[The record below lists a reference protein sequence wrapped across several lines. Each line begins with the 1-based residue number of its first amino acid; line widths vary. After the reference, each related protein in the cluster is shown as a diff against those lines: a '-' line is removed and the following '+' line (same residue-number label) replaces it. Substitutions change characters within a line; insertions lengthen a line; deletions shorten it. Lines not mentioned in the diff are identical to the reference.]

1 MGKIVALGE
10 VVSDI
15 YRGEE
20 LSEVELGFVARPGGA
35 PANVA
40 VAASRLGSEAAFVGS
55 VGEDLF
61 GDFILRALESEGV
74 ETGGVSRQ
82 KPPTRTSL
90 AFVEIGEDGDREFTF
105 YRSSPAAD
113 ELLAPEDV
121 TEDTVSGASFVNFGS
136 IPLIREPVRSATRRI
151 ADLAKANGVPV
162 AFDVNFREHL
172 WENREAAREA
182 VDPLLDLSTI
192 VKMGDDELS
201 PLLGVEDVEEAART
215 LLDRGVPLVLISKG
229 PEGAYYATKEF
240 SGEVPSFDID
250 EVVDAT
256 GAGDAFLA
264 AALVHLSGEPFE
276 EERVREAAL
285 RGCAAGAL
293 ACTGYGAMSALPTK
307 DELERFMSAA
317 KAERPQV
324 ASTRDSVREGH
335 AVFNYCVYTMR
346 HTDQLQGVL
355 DNLNGSAT
363 FEEHKRWVEG
373 ERLFRESQR
382 QNERMPVLFAPA
394 EKEGGVLFYAWLDAV
409 DVNDDTST
417 TTYRFSNLTRL
428 DKERPKSSLIKKSD
442 HKPLSDNYIRP
453 YAICVTPNL

>member
-40 VAASRLGSEAAFVGS
+40 VAASRLGARAAFVGS

-82 KPPTRTSL
+82 SPPTRTSL
-90 AFVEIGEDGDREFTF
+90 AFVEIDESGDRAFTF

-113 ELLAPEDV
+113 ELLSAEDV
-121 TEDTVSGASFVNFGS
+121 TEDLVSGASFVNFGS
-136 IPLIREPVRSATRRI
+136 IPLIREPVRSATHRI
-151 ADLAKANGVPV
+151 ADLARELDVPV
-162 AFDVNFREHL
+162 AFDVNLREHL
-172 WENREAAREA
+172 WESLDAAREA

-201 PLLGVEDVEEAART
+201 PLLGTDDVEEAAKK

-229 PEGAYYATKEF
+229 PEGAFYATREF
-240 SGEVPSFDID
+240 GGEVPSFDLD

-264 AALVHLSGEPFE
+264 ATLVHLSGEPFE
-276 EERVREAAL
+276 EERVREAVL

-293 ACTGYGAMSALPTK
+293 ACTGFGAMSALPTK
-307 DELERFMSAA
+307 SELETFM
-317 KAERPQV
+317 
-324 ASTRDSVREGH
+324 EG
-335 AVFNYCVYTMR
+335 
-346 HTDQLQGVL
+346 
-355 DNLNGSAT
+355 
-363 FEEHKRWVEG
+363 
-373 ERLFRESQR
+373 
-382 QNERMPVLFAPA
+382 
-394 EKEGGVLFYAWLDAV
+394 
-409 DVNDDTST
+409 
-417 TTYRFSNLTRL
+417 
-428 DKERPKSSLIKKSD
+428 
-442 HKPLSDNYIRP
+442 
-453 YAICVTPNL
+453 

>member
-20 LSEVELGFVARPGGA
+20 LSDVELGFVARPGGA

-61 GDFILRALESEGV
+61 GDFILRALDSEGV

-82 KPPTRTSL
+82 SAPTRTSL
-90 AFVEIGEDGDREFTF
+90 AFVEIGSDGDREFTF

-113 ELLAPEDV
+113 ELLSPEDV
-121 TEDTVSGASFVNFGS
+121 TRDLVTGASFVNFGS
-136 IPLIREPVRSATRRI
+136 IPLIREPVRSATHRI
-151 ADLAKANGVPV
+151 ADLARELDVPV

-172 WENREAAREA
+172 WESRDAAREA
-182 VDPLLDLSTI
+182 VDPLLDLATI

-201 PLLGVEDVEEAART
+201 PLLGVDDAEEAAAK

-229 PEGAYYATKEF
+229 PDGAFYATREF

-264 AALVHLSGEPFE
+264 ATLVHLSGGSFE
-276 EERVREAAL
+276 EDLVREAAL
-285 RGCAAGAL
+285 RGCAAGAI
-293 ACTGYGAMSALPTK
+293 ACTDFGAMRALPTRE
-307 DELERFMSAA
+307 ELERFMA
-317 KAERPQV
+317 
-324 ASTRDSVREGH
+324 G
-335 AVFNYCVYTMR
+335 
-346 HTDQLQGVL
+346 
-355 DNLNGSAT
+355 
-363 FEEHKRWVEG
+363 
-373 ERLFRESQR
+373 
-382 QNERMPVLFAPA
+382 
-394 EKEGGVLFYAWLDAV
+394 
-409 DVNDDTST
+409 
-417 TTYRFSNLTRL
+417 
-428 DKERPKSSLIKKSD
+428 
-442 HKPLSDNYIRP
+442 
-453 YAICVTPNL
+453 

>member
-1 MGKIVALGE
+1 MAKIVTLGE

-40 VAASRLGSEAAFVGS
+40 VAASRIGAGAAFVGS

-90 AFVEIGEDGDREFTF
+90 AFVEIADDGDRAFTF

-113 ELLAPEDV
+113 ELLSPDDV
-121 TEDTVSGASFVNFGS
+121 TEDLISGASFVNFGS
-136 IPLIREPVRSATRRI
+136 IPLIREPARSATHRI
-151 ADLAKANGVPV
+151 AELAKEYDVPI

-172 WENREAAREA
+172 WESTEAAREA

-192 VKMGDDELS
+192 VKLGDDELS
-201 PLLGVEDVEEAART
+201 PLLGTEDVEEAAGM
-215 LLDRGVPLVLISKG
+215 LLDRGVPLVLVSRG
-229 PEGAYYATKEF
+229 SEGAFYVTREF
-240 SGEVPSFDID
+240 SGQVRTFEVD

-264 AALVHLSGEPFE
+264 AALVHLSGEPFD
-276 EERVREAAL
+276 EERVREATL

-293 ACTGYGAMSALPTK
+293 ACTDYGAMRALPTR
-307 DELERFMSAA
+307 DELERFMA
-317 KAERPQV
+317 
-324 ASTRDSVREGH
+324 G
-335 AVFNYCVYTMR
+335 
-346 HTDQLQGVL
+346 
-355 DNLNGSAT
+355 GS
-363 FEEHKRWVEG
+363 
-373 ERLFRESQR
+373 
-382 QNERMPVLFAPA
+382 
-394 EKEGGVLFYAWLDAV
+394 
-409 DVNDDTST
+409 
-417 TTYRFSNLTRL
+417 
-428 DKERPKSSLIKKSD
+428 
-442 HKPLSDNYIRP
+442 
-453 YAICVTPNL
+453 

>member
-1 MGKIVALGE
+1 LGKIVALGE

-40 VAASRLGSEAAFVGS
+40 VAASRLGAEAAFVGS

-121 TEDTVSGASFVNFGS
+121 TEELVSGASFVNFGS

-172 WENREAAREA
+172 WESREAAREA

-215 LLDRGVPLVLISKG
+215 LLDRGVPLVLISLG
-229 PEGAYYATKEF
+229 PEGAFYATREF
-240 SGEVPSFDID
+240 TGYVPHFDV

-264 AALVHLSGEPFE
+264 AVLVHLSGEPLE

-307 DELERFMSAA
+307 GELERFMS
-317 KAERPQV
+317 
-324 ASTRDSVREGH
+324 EG
-335 AVFNYCVYTMR
+335 
-346 HTDQLQGVL
+346 
-355 DNLNGSAT
+355 
-363 FEEHKRWVEG
+363 
-373 ERLFRESQR
+373 
-382 QNERMPVLFAPA
+382 
-394 EKEGGVLFYAWLDAV
+394 
-409 DVNDDTST
+409 
-417 TTYRFSNLTRL
+417 
-428 DKERPKSSLIKKSD
+428 
-442 HKPLSDNYIRP
+442 
-453 YAICVTPNL
+453 

>member
-1 MGKIVALGE
+1 LGKIVALGE

-90 AFVEIGEDGDREFTF
+90 AFVEIDDAGDRAFTF

-113 ELLAPEDV
+113 ELLSPEDV
-121 TEDTVSGASFVNFGS
+121 TGDLVSGASFVNFGS

-151 ADLAKANGVPV
+151 AELANEHGVPV

-172 WENREAAREA
+172 WESRQNAREA
-182 VDPLLDLSTI
+182 VDPLLGLSTI
-192 VKMGDDELS
+192 VKLGDDELS
-201 PLLGVEDVEEAART
+201 PLLGVEGVEEAAGM
-215 LLDRGVPLVLISKG
+215 LLDRGVPLVLVSLG
-229 PEGAYYATKEF
+229 PEGAFYATRDF
-240 SGEVPSFDID
+240 SGNVPPFDV

-264 AALVHLSGEPFE
+264 AALVHLSGEPFD

-293 ACTGYGAMSALPTK
+293 ACTDYGAMSALPTK
-307 DELERFMSAA
+307 DELERFMA
-317 KAERPQV
+317 
-324 ASTRDSVREGH
+324 D
-335 AVFNYCVYTMR
+335 
-346 HTDQLQGVL
+346 
-355 DNLNGSAT
+355 
-363 FEEHKRWVEG
+363 
-373 ERLFRESQR
+373 
-382 QNERMPVLFAPA
+382 
-394 EKEGGVLFYAWLDAV
+394 
-409 DVNDDTST
+409 
-417 TTYRFSNLTRL
+417 
-428 DKERPKSSLIKKSD
+428 
-442 HKPLSDNYIRP
+442 
-453 YAICVTPNL
+453 